1 MNTRPRR
8 AGLDGFDALLAVLLL
23 ISYVAVAK
31 LPFAPKRFGDLDFH
45 LSAKAISLWIHG
57 GGSWSAVEVSKAPGP
72 VLYYAVPYGV
82 MPLGSSDDTYWMAAL
97 VWTFLWMTVALLLT
111 RRACAL
117 LGGVRAGQLGGLLTL
132 LSPFGVYYSYGIGAE
147 APAFV
152 CASVFTYGWC
162 RWWTLERER
171 PLRRSS
177 GWWLGWLGALALI
190 LCRPNAILLL
200 PVGALAAW
208 LARRRGENGAQPA
221 LRFTAA
227 TVLAATVALAA
238 VSASLVTF
246 LPQGWQEGN
255 LSHVILQGRYQFR
268 QEPFDW
274 RFWSKAT
281 RQGSVDHA
289 EWQRTQ
295 DALRA
300 TAVQQGVRPE
310 KLEWPWIAQDVRQHP
325 WLTLRMTAVRLLALN
340 VALVNSRGPSAF
352 RIGPVDGR
360 IVYAGFHALVN
371 AVNLGLLALAV
382 VFLYRQ
388 RGQRLVLWPLW
399 APWVSLLLFHV
410 ATYAEPRYLFPGR
423 PGLVVMASVML
434 PALRTRTHR
443 VGAPERGVLAAA
455 GSGAGAE

>member
-1 MNTRPRR
+1 MNSRTSR

-23 ISYVAVAK
+23 ASYVAVAK
-31 LPFAPKRFGDLDFH
+31 LPFAPKKFGDLDFH

-57 GGSWSAVEVSKAPGP
+57 AGPWSAVEVSKAPGP

-82 MPLGSSDDTYWMAAL
+82 MPLGSSDDAYWTAAL
-97 VWTFLWMTVALLLT
+97 VWTVVWMTLALLLT

-117 LGGVRAGQLGGLLTL
+117 LGGARAGRLGALLTL

-152 CASVFTYGWC
+152 CSSLFTYGWC
-162 RWWTLERER
+162 RWWIRER
-171 PLRRSS
+171 DRSPWRSS
-177 GWWLGWLGALALI
+177 AWWLSWLGALGLI

-200 PVGALAAW
+200 ALGALSAW
-208 LARRRGENGAQPA
+208 WALRRQEKGARPA

-227 TVLAATVALAA
+227 TVLATAATLAA
-238 VSASLVTF
+238 VSASIVML

-289 EWQRTQ
+289 QWQSTQ
-295 DALRA
+295 DGLRA
-300 TAVQQGVRPE
+300 LAEQRGVRPE
-310 KLEWPWIAQDVRQHP
+310 RVEWPWIAQDLRQHP
-325 WLTLRMTAVRLLALN
+325 WLTLRMSGVRLLALN
-340 VALVNSRGPSAF
+340 VALVNSRGPAAF
-352 RIGPVDGR
+352 RLGPVDGR
-360 IVYAGFHALVN
+360 VVYVAFHVLVN
-371 AVNLGLLALAV
+371 GVNLGVLALAV
-382 VFLYRQ
+382 VYLGRE
-388 RGQRLVLWPLW
+388 RGQRFVLWPLW
-399 APWVSLLLFHV
+399 APWLALLFFHV

-423 PGLVVMASVML
+423 PGLVVMASALL
-434 PALRTRTHR
+434 PAFLPRAQRFGVREEPALASAGGGIRT
-443 VGAPERGVLAAA
+443 E
-455 GSGAGAE
+455 